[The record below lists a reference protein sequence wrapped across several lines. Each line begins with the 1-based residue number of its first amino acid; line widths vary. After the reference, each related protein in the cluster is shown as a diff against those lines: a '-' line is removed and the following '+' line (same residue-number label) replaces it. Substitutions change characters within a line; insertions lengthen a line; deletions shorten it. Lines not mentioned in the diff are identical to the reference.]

1 MIINQ
6 ANLSDFFRGIKRVFD
21 RSLATDVP
29 ARWNQVATMVRSS
42 SKYEDYGWLGEAEDL
57 REWLGPKHVTRL
69 KAFKYTLANL
79 NYERTVAVDRHD
91 LADDNVGVYAS
102 RAEGLA
108 AAARVWA
115 DKLVFDNL
123 VAGITNNCYD
133 GQPFF
138 DTQHPVGK
146 STTTLVSNTNTGG
159 GGSGYW
165 YLLDTTR
172 PLKPLILQMRQ
183 EPTFVNMTRM
193 DNERNFMM
201 RELMFGVEA
210 RANAGYG
217 LWQTAYSS
225 NQALSSAT
233 FRAARL
239 AMNNFENDEGRELGI
254 NPNLLVVGR
263 ANQDTARD
271 LFGQERLATGE
282 TNMDRNAVQVL
293 VVPWLP

>member
-1 MIINQ
+1 M
-6 ANLSDFFRGIKRVFD
+6 
-21 RSLATDVP
+21 
-29 ARWNQVATMVRSS
+29 
-42 SKYEDYGWLGEAEDL
+42 
-57 REWLGPKHVTRL
+57 
-69 KAFKYTLANL
+69 
-79 NYERTVAVDRHD
+79 
-91 LADDNVGVYAS
+91 
-102 RAEGLA
+102 
-108 AAARVWA
+108 
-115 DKLVFDNL
+115 FDNL

-146 STTTLVSNTNTGG
+146 STTTLVSNTNTAG

-172 PLKPLILQMRQ
+172 PLKPMILQMRQ
-183 EPTFVNMTRM
+183 EPRFVNMTRM

-225 NQALSSAT
+225 NQALTSAT

-254 NPNLLVVGR
+254 NQVVSC
-263 ANQDTARD
+263 
-271 LFGQERLATGE
+271 
-282 TNMDRNAVQVL
+282 
-293 VVPWLP
+293 